1 MKKIILVLFSSFIFL
16 SQMVWIP
23 VSHAGMISTKMSL
36 QQSQNSKQQTITEIL
51 NRQQTQALLKT
62 YGVDEKQLQS
72 RINKLT
78 VEELA
83 LINQKMDELPAGSG
97 LLGTIGLIVVILI
110 ILDMLGVADIFT
122 FINPIN

>member
-1 MKKIILVLFSSFIFL
+1 MKNITLILFSSFVFL

-36 QQSQNSKQQTITEIL
+36 QQSQNSQQQALSDIL
-51 NRQQTQALLKT
+51 SRQQTQALLKT
-62 YGVDEKQLQS
+62 YGVDEQQLQS

-78 VEELA
+78 AEELA

-97 LLGTIGLIVVILI
+97 LLGTIGLVVVILV

-122 FINPIN
+122 FIHPIN